1 MEFCKNCAVLVQ
13 LTSKAFYGARPTFPW
28 RYMDTHL
35 HNFETYSSSAT
46 VASRAAASAHG
57 R

>member
-1 MEFCKNCAVLVQ
+1 VEFCKNCAVLVQ
-13 LTSKAFYGARPTFPW
+13 PTSKAFYGARPTFPW